1 MERGVPKAME
11 KTYCVIGLGNFG
23 TNVALTLA
31 ASRKRVVVIDL
42 DKERVNRV
50 AREVSDAVCGDATDE
65 AVLRQADVKD
75 CECCIVCLERSIEG
89 SAMITL
95 SLKEMGIPH
104 IIARASSER
113 HEKLLR
119 KLGADRIIFPER
131 DAGRRL
137 AQTVTVRDA
146 LEYFKLSEDL
156 VICELAVPKSWVGKN
171 PLELDI
177 RKNWNV
183 NVIAYSKPGTDR
195 FLLTS
200 DPRIQFFP
208 DTYVV
213 VAGDTK
219 AIRKLTEK

>member
-1 MERGVPKAME
+1 ME

-23 TNVALTLA
+23 TNVARTLA
-31 ASRKRVVVIDL
+31 ASRKRVVVIDC
-42 DKERVNRV
+42 DRERVDRIS
-50 AREVSDAVCGDATDE
+50 REVFDPVCGDATDDE
-65 AVLRQADVKD
+65 VLRNANVRD
-75 CECCIVCLERSIEG
+75 CECCIVCLESSIES

-95 SLKEMGIPH
+95 SLKEMGIPN

-146 LEYFKLSEDL
+146 LDYFKLSDDL
-156 VICELAVPKSWVGKN
+156 VICELPVPKNWVGKS

-208 DTYVV
+208 DTFVV
-213 VAGDTK
+213 VAGDVK
-219 AIRKLTEK
+219 AVRKLTEK